1 MGKEKK
7 LVLVALTLFLCG
19 FICEVLAIYPILI
32 NTLLNANLPNVLG
45 SGIATIISEIGI
57 ALVFV
62 ALVLA
67 IVGVALSQK

>member
-1 MGKEKK
+1 MRKEKK

-19 FICEVLAIYPILI
+19 FVCEVLAVYPILS
-32 NTLLNANLPNVLG
+32 NALFNANLPNVLG
-45 SGIATIISEIGI
+45 SVYAMIISGIGM